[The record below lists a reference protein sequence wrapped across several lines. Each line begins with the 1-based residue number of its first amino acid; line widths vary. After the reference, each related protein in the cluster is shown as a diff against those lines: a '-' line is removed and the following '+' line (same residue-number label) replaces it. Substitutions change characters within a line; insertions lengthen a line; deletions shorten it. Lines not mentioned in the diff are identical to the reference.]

1 MTTFNKAPEG
11 MAVHA
16 KRVGVEWPSLQE
28 TVEPM
33 ITGDYKDRFVAEYW
47 QTKIRYERL
56 KKFNTKIRAAQMQRN
71 YTGLNPDW
79 EPKHDCPEYL
89 LEEQQRVMGEY
100 LKILETRAE
109 IEGIEL

>member
-1 MTTFNKAPEG
+1 MTTFNNAP
-11 MAVHA
+11 VPA

-71 YTGLNPDW
+71 YTGVNPDW
-79 EPKHDCPEYL
+79 APEHDCPEYL